1 MITGTSTE
9 PPPRHFQLRCALAFA
24 APIGVNGIILPYFPV
39 WLNSLAF
46 SEFEIGIILAI
57 PMIVRI
63 VSAPIVGA
71 IADRLHERARVLVWS
86 GALSFLTA
94 IALFAVTGFWPVLI
108 VYGLQAAFFA
118 AYVPVVDS
126 IAVSGVRRWGFQY
139 GSLRVWGSI
148 GFVVTSL
155 LMGQLIGLWGGG
167 VLPAVAS
174 AAFALTVAAAF
185 AAPRIGRLRK
195 PSPSLGRWK
204 PGALG
209 RLDLHMLMIGASVAQ
224 ASHAM
229 FYAFGAIH
237 WQQMGFS
244 GTEIGILWS
253 TAVIAEIIVFFASA
267 LIARHFSAWTLMRL
281 GCAVAVVRWM
291 LFPMP
296 LGFGGYLLLQS
307 MHAFTFTFLHI
318 GVQHKLVEAVQEEQE
333 SSMQGTYFFYS
344 GAFLALATFLSGVLY
359 RSHGSASY
367 PAMAAAALLGLLLL
381 ALAARLQP
389 QSAASGG
396 KSVEPS

>member
-1 MITGTSTE
+1 MITGTSPE
-9 PPPRHFQLRCALAFA
+9 PPPRHFHLRCALAFA

-46 SEFEIGIILAI
+46 SEFEIGIILAV

-63 VSAPIVGA
+63 VAAPIVGA
-71 IADRLHERARVLVWS
+71 IADRLHERSRVLVWS
-86 GALSFLTA
+86 GILSFLTA

-108 VYGLQAAFFA
+108 VYSLQAAFFA

-148 GFVVTSL
+148 GFVAMSL
-155 LMGQLIGLWGGG
+155 LMGRLIGLWGGG

-174 AAFALTVAAAF
+174 VAFALTVAAAF

-237 WQQMGFS
+237 WQDMGFG

-253 TAVIAEIIVFFASA
+253 TAVVAEIVVFFASA
-267 LIARHFSAWTLMRL
+267 LIARHFSPWTLMRL
-281 GCAVAVVRWM
+281 GCAVAVVRWT

-296 LGFGGYLLLQS
+296 LGFAGYLLLQS

-333 SSMQGTYFFYS
+333 TSMQGTYFFYN
-344 GAFLALATFLSGVLY
+344 GAFLALATFLSGALY
-359 RSHGSASY
+359 RAYGAASY
-367 PAMAAAALLGLLLL
+367 PAMALTALVGLLLL
-381 ALAARLQP
+381 VLAARLQP
-389 QSAASGG
+389 QSSEGGG